1 MLDNEITSMKWDEM
15 SIQCSRLIRLLL
27 LLAIA
32 GFVALSIFCSTQY
45 RSERFSAI
53 DDSPPMEAINKDSIW
68 QQTTRWIYADSP
80 HRQRWL
86 DESPLKVFIYDTLE
100 DQFSVPHVS
109 QCIEKRFAVT
119 PPKCGY
125 YPKIC
130 NDSDKGM
137 LGKVHHN
144 YNSDVIIIQRFLQYA
159 YRTMDPNEADV
170 FFVPYPHKSHCPPQ
184 QCAFRTVLRPSVS
197 WLMHIFNQ
205 EKIWKIEPSIYSFR
219 PTDGKRSNPWPI
231 TLRPEER
238 LFVTA
243 THIRELHFRRPKM
256 QMTPWLSSGAN
267 RPTRD
272 SLLQMRSYFWPCHKT
287 RQRREEG
294 KIS

>member
-1 MLDNEITSMKWDEM
+1 MVHIIEPDVLAQNPLTWNSILKTNRIPCSRGYRTIATRHNTSTSSILVVGWECSFVCCSRHKITSK
-15 SIQCSRLIRLLL
+15 
-27 LLAIA
+27 LA
-32 GFVALSIFCSTQY
+32 
-45 RSERFSAI
+45 
-53 DDSPPMEAINKDSIW
+53 
-68 QQTTRWIYADSP
+68 
-80 HRQRWL
+80 
-86 DESPLKVFIYDTLE
+86 
-100 DQFSVPHVS
+100 
-109 QCIEKRFAVT
+109 FAVVT
-119 PPKCGY
+119 MKPFFAG
-125 YPKIC
+125 IFQW
-130 NDSDKGM
+130 
-137 LGKVHHN
+137 
-144 YNSDVIIIQRFLQYA
+144 NSHTLSLVLPCRFQ
-159 YRTMDPNEADV
+159 PQIV
-170 FFVPYPHKSHCPPQ
+170 FQEVPSSCWKESTAAARRLSAACCWSTSHRHSPCPPQ